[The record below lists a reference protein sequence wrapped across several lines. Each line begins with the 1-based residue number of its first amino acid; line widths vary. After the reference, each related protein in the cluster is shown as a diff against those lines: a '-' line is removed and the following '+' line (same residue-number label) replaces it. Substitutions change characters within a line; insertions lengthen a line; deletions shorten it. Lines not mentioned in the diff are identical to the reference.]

1 MTFDK
6 NYNIEKDIYVK
17 DYFNEKDDLRKDT
30 VSSYKNSIK
39 QFSDA
44 NKETIKN
51 IVENCREQQ
60 KSRVGEDG
68 GITEFNPN
76 QPDSLIKEYL
86 NNFKEYCIKRGNKN
100 STINDK
106 MENIFVFLNHY
117 EIKLPRRKKLDND
130 RKKWY
135 KLSKED
141 VRYVLKDCNV
151 VEKGFITFMIS
162 TGLRRWD
169 VSELTIGDFMEATH
183 KMDYHNFV
191 DIDDFIDNAPDD
203 MIGFWDLIPHKESRN
218 EIPCKTFNS
227 PESSNLI
234 LQNLR
239 RIKNEYMPK
248 KSKKEKI
255 ELKLEKGDA
264 LFGSRKKYYKGPLT
278 KESMTN
284 AIRDKNPRFKE
295 WKIKQIDEDIKNKKI
310 SKEDR
315 EKKIKEIPIVNPHAL
330 RKIFTNAVDTHG
342 GLSLR
347 ANLVM
352 EGHSSKVP
360 TDPHYLQKQK
370 DELFTGYK
378 RILPHLTIM
387 EDIEVRLLT
396 NEDSEELN
404 NQIKDLQNEK
414 EDLEKQLKQLKE
426 EKNSE
431 ISKLQKQA
439 DEQKTR
445 IEKFEKEIEEKLQ
458 NLQPLPHL
466 NHKNP
471 VFKSI
476 ADAENDLCYIA
487 ISSYVEDCYF
497 KKEDNLTT
505 LNRKIQSFTEK
516 EARALIEIAYD
527 ISVTDEKFK
536 EAATF
541 IDMTFGREIDDDF
554 KESNI
559 KPLIQKAIVKMTANP
574 QLAQDTIKYFEE
586 RNLNKEKLMK
596 YNKLLKYELDKMGIY
611 EQDEVKNICNEI
623 SIRFSYNADK
633 VLMKDITQEMVLEDI
648 EKYI

>member
-1 MTFDK
+1 MILLTFDK

-30 VSSYKNSIK
+30 VNSYKNSIK
-39 QFSDA
+39 QFSNA

-76 QPDSLIKEYL
+76 QPDSFIKECL

-117 EIKLPRRKKLDND
+117 EIKLPRRKKLEND

-141 VRYVLKDCNV
+141 VRYILKDCNV
-151 VEKGFITFMIS
+151 VEKGYITFMIS

-169 VSELTIGDFMEATH
+169 VSELTIGDFMEATQ

-203 MIGFWDLIPHKESRN
+203 MIGFWDLIPHKESKN
-218 EIPCKTFNS
+218 KIPCKTFNS

-248 KSKKEKI
+248 KSEKENI
-255 ELKLEKGDA
+255 EIKLEKGDA
-264 LFGSRKKYYKGPLT
+264 LFGSRKKYYKETLT
-278 KESMTN
+278 KEAMTN
-284 AIRDKNPRFKE
+284 AIRAKNPRFKE
-295 WKIKQIDEDIKNKKI
+295 WRIKQIDENIKNKKI

-315 EKKIKEIPIVNPHAL
+315 EKEIEKIPIVNPHAF
-330 RKIFTNAVDTHG
+330 RKFFTNAVDTYG

-360 TDPHYLQKQK
+360 TDTHYLQKQK
-370 DELFTGYK
+370 EELFLGYK

-396 NEDSEELN
+396 NEEGEELN
-404 NQIKDLQNEK
+404 NKVTILEGEKKSLEKKIETLEK
-414 EDLEKQLKQLKE
+414 EKEKEIKE
-426 EKNSE
+426 QQE
-431 ISKLQKQA
+431 IIEQLQKQIENVSEEVQNIKQQERDILKDKLDIA
-439 DEQKTR
+439 EY
-445 IEKFEKEIEEKLQ
+445 IEKLATEEKITKEEEI
-458 NLQPLPHL
+458 PLIQLMREKL
-466 NHKNP
+466 NSNT
-471 VFKSI
+471 FNGT
-476 ADAENDLCYIA
+476 EQELEDLYKK
-487 ISSYVEDCYF
+487 SYVELKFGKQSHEELIKRFALSLGKTIKQEKTFEKTVQSAIEKIYGDETLVSMIKDEEALQTDIINQISF
-497 KKEDNLTT
+497 RIINET
-505 LNRKIQSFTEK
+505 LNPEDEEEINQ
-516 EARALIEIAYD
+516 LIHE
-527 ISVTDEKFK
+527 T
-536 EAATF
+536 
-541 IDMTFGREIDDDF
+541 
-554 KESNI
+554 
-559 KPLIQKAIVKMTANP
+559 
-574 QLAQDTIKYFEE
+574 
-586 RNLNKEKLMK
+586 LMK
-596 YNKLLKYELDKMGIY
+596 HI
-611 EQDEVKNICNEI
+611 
-623 SIRFSYNADK
+623 
-633 VLMKDITQEMVLEDI
+633 
-648 EKYI
+648 